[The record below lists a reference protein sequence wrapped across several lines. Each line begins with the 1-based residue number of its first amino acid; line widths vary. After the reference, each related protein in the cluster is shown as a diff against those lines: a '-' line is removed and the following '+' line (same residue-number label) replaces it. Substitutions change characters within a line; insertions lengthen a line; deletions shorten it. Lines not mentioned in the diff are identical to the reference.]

1 MKVTFKGIAAN
12 VVTVKF
18 TLACKCHVLVDLK
31 KNANFWKK
39 LRFAKNS
46 IQVLAGC
53 FLFQISYIHNLPGN
67 IKNGNYIFVP
77 WALEVQVIVYI
88 WVGTKTKSY
97 HHLLVLTYTSY
108 YRSRIFYTMER
119 HSVTSQLRSTYS
131 AHHAQHIVVKRMH
144 ILVDISV
151 PY

>member
-18 TLACKCHVLVDLK
+18 TLACKCHVLDDFQ

-53 FLFQISYIHNLPGN
+53 FLFQIYLSGN
-67 IKNGNYIFVP
+67 IKNNAKAKGY
-77 WALEVQVIVYI
+77 
-88 WVGTKTKSY
+88 
-97 HHLLVLTYTSY
+97 
-108 YRSRIFYTMER
+108 
-119 HSVTSQLRSTYS
+119 LRPLGFQFNLS
-131 AHHAQHIVVKRMH
+131 
-144 ILVDISV
+144 
-151 PY
+151 

>member
-18 TLACKCHVLVDLK
+18 TLACKCHVLADFQKKCQFLEK
-31 KNANFWKK
+31 KNQ

-67 IKNGNYIFVP
+67 IRNNANAKGY
-77 WALEVQVIVYI
+77 
-88 WVGTKTKSY
+88 
-97 HHLLVLTYTSY
+97 
-108 YRSRIFYTMER
+108 
-119 HSVTSQLRSTYS
+119 LRPLGFQFNLS
-131 AHHAQHIVVKRMH
+131 
-144 ILVDISV
+144 
-151 PY
+151 